1 MEHCVNVVTVA
12 PDMTLGEAIILEL
25 NFTAA
30 VMLIYADLKV
40 FEKGRKWYSR
50 ILWYLPMLCV
60 IAFAAVLFEKYS

>member
-1 MEHCVNVVTVA
+1 MEQCVNVVTVA
-12 PDMTLGEAIILEL
+12 PGMTLGEAIILEL

-40 FEKGRKWYSR
+40 FEKDRKWYSR
-50 ILWYLPMLCV
+50 ILWYLPMVCV